1 MNNIF
6 KIKKEERWPLLVAFL
21 VFVVLNVLMVMYHY
35 DQFTRGGKVGYWTI
49 FSRDFEISGF
59 DFYTYLTL
67 SKWDGYYT
75 EFRHPLLQF
84 LWYPFYLINHWQMS
98 MTEKNISIHLVALV
112 MVVLS
117 CYSFL
122 FMRRIFREIMELG
135 ELDSNLLTGLF
146 FSLGYIM
153 VSVFVP
159 DHFGISLFLLTL
171 TFYIA
176 GMHLKRKEEMPI
188 WQCALLF
195 VFTAGVTLSNGAKT
209 FLCALFNNGKRLFTW
224 KYILLGCV
232 LPTLAIGAL
241 AIWQNEAYIKPHKA
255 AGARIIEKRAAKDST
270 FKAQI
275 ASSQQHQKEINGKQI
290 KKEGVWAW
298 ANLSVSR
305 PHSLVEN
312 CFGESLILHRDH
324 LLEDIGQHRP
334 IFVSYHTPFLY
345 LLEVLIVGLFVVGLW
360 MGRHAKFLWM
370 IGCCVAFDAVI
381 HFGLGFGLNEVY
393 IMTAH
398 WAFIIPIAI
407 GYLIKNAPAK
417 YLSSLR
423 MTLMMLAVFLFFYN
437 GMLIFQHLSVAWLS

>member
-1 MNNIF
+1 MKNIF
-6 KIKKEERWPLLVAFL
+6 KISKEERMPLLVACL
-21 VFVVLNVLMVMYHY
+21 VFITLNILMVLYHY
-35 DQFTRGGKVGYWTI
+35 DQFSRGGNVGYWTI
-49 FSRDFEISGF
+49 FSRDFEVSGF

-84 LWYPFYLINHWQMS
+84 LWYPFYLINHWQMAL
-98 MTEKNISIHLVALV
+98 TETNLSIQIVAVV

-122 FMRRIFREIMELG
+122 FMRRILREVLELG
-135 ELDSNLLTGLF
+135 EFDSNLLTGFF

-153 VSVFVP
+153 VSVFAP
-159 DHFGISLFLLTL
+159 DHFGVSLFFLTMTL
-171 TFYIA
+171 YIA
-176 GMHLKRKEEMPI
+176 GIHLKRKEEMPI

-195 VFTAGVTLSNGAKT
+195 FLTAGITLSNGAKT
-209 FLCALFNNGKRLFTW
+209 FLCALFNNGKRLFNT
-224 KYILLGCV
+224 KYLLLGCII
-232 LPTLAIGAL
+232 PTIAIGAL
-241 AIWQNEAYIKPHKA
+241 AIWQNEAFIKPHKE
-255 AGARIIEKRAAKDST
+255 AGARIVAQRSAKDSV
-270 FKAQI
+270 FKAQV
-275 ASSQQHQKEINGKQI
+275 AASQQHWKQINGKQI

-312 CFGESLILHRDH
+312 WFGESLILHRDH

-334 IFVSYHTPFLY
+334 IFVPYDSPLQYI
-345 LLEVLIVGLFVVGLW
+345 LEAIIVIMLGIGLW
-360 MGRHAKFLWM
+360 MGRHSKFLWM
-370 IGCCVAFDAVI
+370 VASCVAFDVVI

-407 GYLIKNAPAK
+407 GFLLKTMKPK
-417 YLSSLR
+417 YLPNLR
-423 MTLMMLAVFLFFYN
+423 MVLMMLAVFLFFYN
-437 GMLIFQHLSVAWLS
+437 GLLVYQHLILKI